1 MATPNVNEN
10 LISTPQHASDDI
22 LHWGVKG
29 MKWGR
34 RKNRASGTSTA
45 INPKTGS
52 IMRRFRKVENP
63 IVVKERERQQK
74 FVKEYYNRDKMSVK
88 AIKARTDRLNAEYAF
103 KKAIER
109 PIVDKQKA
117 AAEKRARRAK
127 LAIKIAGGAAVGA
140 LVYSGIRAKQ
150 LSGSEPSLASFNLKK
165 EGGVIRGKR
174 SNYNDYLKA
183 VKKHKQ
189 AKDTVKLINDA
200 ARVTVGMIQGKVLK
214 NSGLENEEILQ
225 HHGIKGM
232 KWGRR
237 KATNTGSPATIVD
250 PRTGGILRKFR
261 KKDTTLSSQKL
272 SKSDRRK
279 KIIKRVAIAAGTA
292 AVVAGVAY
300 AANKYA
306 KTKGTNSY
314 KLSQDKSK
322 YKLKQPLGH
331 KLIKNGLGYRAPNG
345 RVNNIGD
352 KVGIYYD
359 SNRKLKYDPHAF
371 TRETDHRGHP
381 TYIPKFYGDKPSSS
395 YVEGVVKNTFSGSQ
409 PKYRYKGKVKRK
421 TTIHSRTLNEIRYKK

>member
-10 LISTPQHASDDI
+10 LISTPKHSSNDI
-22 LHWGVKG
+22 QHWGVKG

-34 RKNRASGTSTA
+34 RKNRASGSSTA

-103 KKAIER
+103 KKAIEQ
-109 PIVDKQKA
+109 PNIDKQKA
-117 AAEKRARRAK
+117 AAEKRVRRAK

-150 LSGSEPSLASFNLKK
+150 LSGSEPSLEQFHLTKN
-165 EGGVIRGKR
+165 GNTIRGKG
-174 SNYNDYLKA
+174 SNYNEYLKA

-200 ARVTVGMIQGKVLK
+200 ARVTVGVLQGKIIK
-214 NSGLENEEILQ
+214 NSALEGEEVLQ

-237 KATNTGSPATIVD
+237 KATNTGSSATIVN
-250 PRTGGILRKFR
+250 PKTGGLLRKFR
-261 KKDTTLSSQKL
+261 KKDTTQSSQQL

-306 KTKGTNSY
+306 KSKGTNSY

-322 YKLKQPLGH
+322 YKLKQPLAH
-331 KLIKNGLGYRAPNG
+331 KLIKEGLGYRAPNG
-345 RVNNIGD
+345 RVNNVLD
-352 KVGIYYD
+352 KEGIYYNKD
-359 SNRKLKYDPHAF
+359 NKLRYDPHAS
-371 TRETDHRGHP
+371 TKIKLPNGRIKYER
-381 TYIPKFYGDKPSSS
+381 KFYGRDLPSST
-395 YVEGVVKNTFSGSQ
+395 YVENINKNTFAGPQ
-409 PKYRYKGKVKRK
+409 PSYKYKGKMLGKRK
-421 TTIHSRTLNEIRYKK
+421 KK

>member
-1 MATPNVNEN
+1 MATPNMNEN
-10 LISTPQHASDDI
+10 LISTPQHTSDDI

-34 RKNRASGTSTA
+34 RKNRASGSITT

-63 IVVKERERQQK
+63 IVVKERERKQK

-88 AIKARTDRLNAEYAF
+88 TIKKRTDRLNAEYAF
-103 KKAIER
+103 KKAIEQ
-109 PIVDKQKA
+109 PIIDKQKA

-150 LSGSEPSLASFNLKK
+150 LSDSEPSLASFNLKK
-165 EGGVIRGKR
+165 EGGTISGKR
-174 SNYNDYLKA
+174 TNYNEYLKA

-237 KATNTGSPATIVD
+237 KATNTGSPATIVN
-250 PRTGGILRKFR
+250 PKTGGILRKFR
-261 KKDTTLSSQKL
+261 KKDTTAPGAPLT
-272 SKSDRRK
+272 KSDKRK
-279 KIIKRVAIAAGTA
+279 QLAKRILTTA
-292 AVVAGVAY
+292 AIGAATVGAAYVV
-300 AANKYA
+300 NKYA
-306 KTKGTNSY
+306 RNRAIYHKIPKKN
-314 KLSQDKSK
+314 
-322 YKLKQPLGH
+322 YKLKQPLAH
-331 KLIKNGLGYRAPNG
+331 KLIKEGLGYRAPNG

-359 SNRKLKYDPHAF
+359 SNRKLKYDPHDF
-371 TRETDHRGHP
+371 IREIDHRGHP
-381 TYIPKFYGDKPSSS
+381 RYIPKFYGDKPSSS
-395 YVEGVVKNTFSGSQ
+395 YVEGVNKNTFSGSQ
-409 PKYRYKGKVKRK
+409 PKYRYKGKVKSK
-421 TTIHSRTLNEIRYKK
+421 TKIHSRYLNEIR

>member
-10 LISTPQHASDDI
+10 LISTPQHTSNDI
-22 LHWGVKG
+22 QHWGVKG

-34 RKNRASGTSTA
+34 RKNRASGSSTA

-63 IVVKERERQQK
+63 ILVKERERQQK

-109 PIVDKQKA
+109 PIVDKQKE

-127 LAIKIAGGAAVGA
+127 LAIKIAGGAAIGA

-150 LSGSEPSLASFNLKK
+150 LSGSEPNLGQFNLKRD
-165 EGGVIRGKR
+165 GGTITGKR
-174 SNYNDYLKA
+174 SNYNEYLKA

-200 ARVTVGMIQGKVLK
+200 ARVTVGVLQGKILK
-214 NSGLENEEILQ
+214 NSALEGEEVLQ

-237 KATNTGSPATIVD
+237 KATNTGSSAVITNPK
-250 PRTGGILRKFR
+250 TGGILRKFR
-261 KKDTTLSSQKL
+261 KKDTTLSAQQL
-272 SKSDRRK
+272 SKADRRK

-292 AVVAGVAY
+292 AVVAGAAY

-322 YKLKQPLGH
+322 YKLKQPLAH
-331 KLIKNGLGYRAPNG
+331 KLIKEGLGYRAPNG
-345 RVNNIGD
+345 RVNNVLD
-352 KVGIYYD
+352 KEGIYYNKD
-359 SNRKLKYDPHAF
+359 NKLRYDPHAS
-371 TRETDHRGHP
+371 TKIKLPNGGIKYER
-381 TYIPKFYGDKPSSS
+381 KFYGKDLPSST
-395 YVEGVVKNTFSGSQ
+395 YVENINKNAFTGPQ
-409 PKYRYKGKVKRK
+409 PSYKYKGKVLGKRK
-421 TTIHSRTLNEIRYKK
+421 KK

>member
-10 LISTPQHASDDI
+10 LISTPQHTSNDI
-22 LHWGVKG
+22 QHWGVKG
-29 MKWGR
+29 MKWGI
-34 RKNRASGTSTA
+34 RKNRASGSSTA

-63 IVVKERERQQK
+63 ILVKERERQQK

-103 KKAIER
+103 KKAIEQ

-127 LAIKIAGGAAVGA
+127 LAIKIAGGAAIGA

-150 LSGSEPSLASFNLKK
+150 LSGSEPNLEQFNLKRDS
-165 EGGVIRGKR
+165 GTITGKR
-174 SNYNDYLKA
+174 SNYNEYLKA

-200 ARVTVGMIQGKVLK
+200 ARVTVGVLQGKILK
-214 NSGLENEEILQ
+214 NSALEGEEVLQ

-237 KATNTGSPATIVD
+237 KATNIGSSATIVN
-250 PRTGGILRKFR
+250 PKTGGLLRKFR
-261 KKDTTLSSQKL
+261 KKDTTLSAQQL
-272 SKSDRRK
+272 SKADRRK

-292 AVVAGVAY
+292 AVVAGAAY

-322 YKLKQPLGH
+322 YKLKQPLAH
-331 KLIKNGLGYRAPNG
+331 KLIKEGLGYRAPNG
-345 RVNNIGD
+345 RVNNVLD
-352 KVGIYYD
+352 KEGIYYNKD
-359 SNRKLKYDPHAF
+359 NKLRYDPHAS
-371 TRETDHRGHP
+371 TKIKLPNGRIKYER
-381 TYIPKFYGDKPSSS
+381 KFYGKDLPSST
-395 YVEGVVKNTFSGSQ
+395 YVEKINKNAFTGPQ
-409 PKYRYKGKVKRK
+409 PSYKYKGKVLGKRK
-421 TTIHSRTLNEIRYKK
+421 KK

>member
-10 LISTPQHASDDI
+10 LISTPKHSSNDI
-22 LHWGVKG
+22 QHWGVKG

-34 RKNRASGTSTA
+34 RKSRNASSGTI

-52 IMRRFRKVENP
+52 LMRRFRKVENP

-74 FVKEYYNRDKMSVK
+74 FIKEYYNRDKMSVK

-103 KKAIER
+103 KKAIEQ

-117 AAEKRARRAK
+117 AAEKRVRRAK
-127 LAIKIAGGAAVGA
+127 LAVKIAGGAAIGA

-150 LSGSEPSLASFNLKK
+150 LSGSEPSLEQFHLTKN
-165 EGGVIRGKR
+165 GNTIRGKG
-174 SNYNDYLKA
+174 SNYNEYLKA

-200 ARVTVGMIQGKVLK
+200 ARVTVGVLQGKILK
-214 NSGLENEEILQ
+214 NSALEGEEVLQ
-225 HHGIKGM
+225 HHGVKGM

-237 KATNTGSPATIVD
+237 KATNTGSSATIVN
-250 PRTGGILRKFR
+250 PKTGGLLRKFR
-261 KKDTTLSSQKL
+261 KKDATPSSQQL

-292 AVVAGVAY
+292 AVVAGAAY

-306 KTKGTNSY
+306 KSKGTNSY

-322 YKLKQPLGH
+322 YKLKQPLAH
-331 KLIKNGLGYRAPNG
+331 KLIKEGLGYRAPNG

-352 KVGIYYD
+352 KEGIYY
-359 SNRKLKYDPHAF
+359 NKENKLRYDPHASTKVNLPNGRF
-371 TRETDHRGHP
+371 KYE
-381 TYIPKFYGDKPSSS
+381 PKFYGRDKPSST
-395 YVEGVVKNTFSGSQ
+395 YVENINKNSFAGPQSS
-409 PKYRYKGKVKRK
+409 YRYKGKVANKRSFKKRK
-421 TTIHSRTLNEIRYKK
+421 K

>member
-1 MATPNVNEN
+1 MAIPNVNEN
-10 LISTPQHASDDI
+10 LISTPQHTSDDI

-34 RKNRASGTSTA
+34 RKNRASGSSTT

-88 AIKARTDRLNAEYAF
+88 TIKARTDRLNAEYAF
-103 KKAIER
+103 KKAIEQ
-109 PIVDKQKA
+109 PIVDKQKV

-150 LSGSEPSLASFNLKK
+150 LSGSEPSLGSFNLKK
-165 EGGVIRGKR
+165 EGSVISGKR
-174 SNYNDYLKA
+174 SDYNDYLKA

-189 AKDTVKLINDA
+189 AKANVKIANDA
-200 ARVTVGMIQGKVLK
+200 ARIVVGMIQGKVLK
-214 NSGLENEEILQ
+214 NSGLENEEVLQ

-237 KATNTGSPATIVD
+237 KATNTGLSAVITNPK
-250 PRTGGILRKFR
+250 TGGILRKFR
-261 KKDTTLSSQKL
+261 KKDTTVSGIQP
-272 SKSDRRK
+272 SKSDKRK
-279 KIIKRVAIAAGTA
+279 QLAKRIISTA
-292 AVVAGVAY
+292 ALAAATAGAAY
-300 AANKYA
+300 AVNKYA
-306 KTKGTNSY
+306 RNRAIYHKIPKKN
-314 KLSQDKSK
+314 

-331 KLIKNGLGYRAPNG
+331 KLIKEGLGYRAPNG

-359 SNRKLKYDPHAF
+359 SNRKLKYDPHDF
-371 TRETDHRGHP
+371 IREIDHRGHP

>member
-1 MATPNVNEN
+1 
-10 LISTPQHASDDI
+10 
-22 LHWGVKG
+22 
-29 MKWGR
+29 
-34 RKNRASGTSTA
+34 
-45 INPKTGS
+45 
-52 IMRRFRKVENP
+52 MRRFRKVENP

-74 FVKEYYNRDKMSVK
+74 FIKEYYNRDKMSVK

-103 KKAIER
+103 KKAIEQ

-127 LAIKIAGGAAVGA
+127 LAIKIAGGAAIGA

-150 LSGSEPSLASFNLKK
+150 LSGSEPSLEQFHLTKN
-165 EGGVIRGKR
+165 GNTIRGKG
-174 SNYNDYLKA
+174 SNYNEYLKA

-200 ARVTVGMIQGKVLK
+200 ARVTVGVLQGKILK
-214 NSGLENEEILQ
+214 NSGLEGEEVLQ

-237 KATNTGSPATIVD
+237 KATNTGSSATIVN
-250 PRTGGILRKFR
+250 PKTGGLLRKFR
-261 KKDTTLSSQKL
+261 KKDTTPSSQQL

-292 AVVAGVAY
+292 AVVAGAAY

-306 KTKGTNSY
+306 KSKGTNSY

-322 YKLKQPLGH
+322 YKLKQPLAH
-331 KLIKNGLGYRAPNG
+331 KLIKEGLGYRAPNG

-352 KVGIYYD
+352 KEGIYYNKD
-359 SNRKLKYDPHAF
+359 NKLRYDPHASTKVNLPNGRF
-371 TRETDHRGHP
+371 KYE
-381 TYIPKFYGDKPSSS
+381 PKFYGRDKPSST
-395 YVEGVVKNTFSGSQ
+395 YVENINKNSFAGPQSS
-409 PKYRYKGKVKRK
+409 YRYKGKVANKRSFKKRK
-421 TTIHSRTLNEIRYKK
+421 K

>member
-10 LISTPQHASDDI
+10 LISTPQHTSDNI

-34 RKNRASGTSTA
+34 RKNRASGSSTT

-88 AIKARTDRLNAEYAF
+88 TIKKRTDRLNAEYAF
-103 KKAIER
+103 KKAIEQ

-150 LSGSEPSLASFNLKK
+150 LSGSEPSLEQFHLTKN
-165 EGGVIRGKR
+165 GNTIRGKG

-200 ARVTVGMIQGKVLK
+200 ARVTVGVLQGKILK

-237 KATNTGSPATIVD
+237 KATNTGSPTTIVD

-261 KKDTTLSSQKL
+261 KKDTTQYSQQL

-292 AVVAGVAY
+292 AVVAGAAY
-300 AANKYA
+300 AVNKYT
-306 KTKGTNSY
+306 KIKGTNSY

-322 YKLKQPLGH
+322 YKLKQPLAH
-331 KLIKNGLGYRAPNG
+331 KLIKEGLGYRAPNG
-345 RVNNIGD
+345 RVNNVLD
-352 KVGIYYD
+352 KEGIYYNKD
-359 SNRKLKYDPHAF
+359 NKLRYDPHAS
-371 TRETDHRGHP
+371 TKINLPNGRIKYER
-381 TYIPKFYGDKPSSS
+381 KFYGRDLPSST
-395 YVEGVVKNTFSGSQ
+395 YVENINKNTFAGPQ
-409 PKYRYKGKVKRK
+409 PSYKYKGKVLGIRK
-421 TTIHSRTLNEIRYKK
+421 KK

>member
-10 LISTPQHASDDI
+10 LISTPKHSSNDI
-22 LHWGVKG
+22 QHWGVKG

-34 RKNRASGTSTA
+34 RKNRASGSSTA

-74 FVKEYYNRDKMSVK
+74 FIKEYHNRDKMSVK
-88 AIKARTDRLNAEYAF
+88 TIKARTDRLNAEYAF
-103 KKAIER
+103 KKAIEQ

-117 AAEKRARRAK
+117 AAEKRARRVK
-127 LAIKIAGGAAVGA
+127 LAIKVAGGAAVGA
-140 LVYSGIRAKQ
+140 LAYSGIRAKQ
-150 LSGSEPSLASFNLKK
+150 LSGSEPSLEQFHLTKN
-165 EGGVIRGKR
+165 GNTIRGKG
-174 SNYNDYLKA
+174 SNYNEYLKA

-189 AKDTVKLINDA
+189 AKDTVKLMNDA
-200 ARVTVGMIQGKVLK
+200 ARVTVGILQGKILK
-214 NSGLENEEILQ
+214 NSALEGEEVLQ

-237 KATNTGSPATIVD
+237 KATNTGSSATIVN
-250 PRTGGILRKFR
+250 PKTGGLLRKFR
-261 KKDTTLSSQKL
+261 KKDTTPPAQQL

-292 AVVAGVAY
+292 AVVAGAAY

-322 YKLKQPLGH
+322 YKLKQPLAH
-331 KLIKNGLGYRAPNG
+331 KLIKEGLGYRAPNG
-345 RVNNIGD
+345 RVNNVLD
-352 KVGIYYD
+352 KEGIYY
-359 SNRKLKYDPHAF
+359 NKENKLRYNPHASVK
-371 TRETDHRGHP
+371 TKLANGRIKYE
-381 TYIPKFYGDKPSSS
+381 PKFYGRDKPSSS
-395 YVEGVVKNTFSGSQ
+395 YVEDINKNTFAGPQSS
-409 PKYRYKGKVKRK
+409 YRYKGKVANKR
-421 TTIHSRTLNEIRYKK
+421 SFKKA

>member
-10 LISTPQHASDDI
+10 LISTPKHSSDDI

-34 RKNRASGTSTA
+34 RKSRNTSSGTI

-52 IMRRFRKVENP
+52 LMRRFRKVENP

-88 AIKARTDRLNAEYAF
+88 AIKARTDRLNAEYAL
-103 KKAIER
+103 KKAIEQPNR
-109 PIVDKQKA
+109 DREQA
-117 AAEKRARRAK
+117 LREKRARRAK
-127 LAIKIAGGAAVGA
+127 TVLKVAGGVAIGA

-150 LSGSEPSLASFNLKK
+150 LSGSEPSLGSFNLKK
-165 EGGVIRGKR
+165 EGNIISGKR
-174 SNYNDYLKA
+174 SDYIKYLDA
-183 VKKHKQ
+183 VKKHNN
-189 AKDTVKLINDA
+189 AKANVKMINNT
-200 ARVTVGMIQGKVLK
+200 ARVVGSIIGNKVLK
-214 NSGLENEEILQ
+214 NSGLEGEEVLQ

-237 KATNTGSPATIVD
+237 KATNTGSSATIVN
-250 PRTGGILRKFR
+250 PKTGGLLRKFR
-261 KKDTTLSSQKL
+261 KKDTSTSSQQL

-292 AVVAGVAY
+292 AVVAGAAY

-306 KTKGTNSY
+306 KSKGTNSY

-322 YKLKQPLGH
+322 YKLKQPLAH
-331 KLIKNGLGYRAPNG
+331 KLIKEGLGYRAPNG

-352 KVGIYYD
+352 KEGIYY
-359 SNRKLKYDPHAF
+359 NKENKLRYDPHASVKVELPNGRF
-371 TRETDHRGHP
+371 KYE
-381 TYIPKFYGDKPSSS
+381 PKFYGRDKPSST
-395 YVEGVVKNTFSGSQ
+395 YVENINKNSFAGPQSG
-409 PKYRYKGKVKRK
+409 YRYKGKVANKRSFKKRK
-421 TTIHSRTLNEIRYKK
+421 K

>member
-10 LISTPQHASDDI
+10 LISTPKHSSNDI
-22 LHWGVKG
+22 QHWGVKG

-34 RKNRASGTSTA
+34 RKNRASSSGTI

-103 KKAIER
+103 KKAIEQ

-165 EGGVIRGKR
+165 EGSVISGKR

-200 ARVTVGMIQGKVLK
+200 ARVTVGVLQGKILK
-214 NSGLENEEILQ
+214 NSALEGEDILQ

-237 KATNTGSPATIVD
+237 KATNTGSSATIVN
-250 PRTGGILRKFR
+250 PKTGGLLRKFR
-261 KKDTTLSSQKL
+261 KKDTTTPDVQL
-272 SKSDRRK
+272 SKSDKRK
-279 KIIKRVAIAAGTA
+279 ELAKRILLTA
-292 AVVAGVAY
+292 AIGGATVAGAY
-300 AANKYA
+300 AVNKYA
-306 KTKGTNSY
+306 RHRAIYHKIPKKN
-314 KLSQDKSK
+314 

-331 KLIKNGLGYRAPNG
+331 KLIKEGLGYRAPNG

-359 SNRKLKYDPHAF
+359 SNRKLKYDPHEF
-371 TRETDHRGHP
+371 IRETDHRGRP

-421 TTIHSRTLNEIRYKK
+421 TTIHSRTLNEIRYK

>member
-10 LISTPQHASDDI
+10 LISTPQHTSDDI

-34 RKNRASGTSTA
+34 RKNRASGSSTT

-103 KKAIER
+103 KKAIEQ

-165 EGGVIRGKR
+165 EGSVISGKR

-214 NSGLENEEILQ
+214 NSGLENEEVLQ

-237 KATNTGSPATIVD
+237 KAINTGSPATIVN

-261 KKDTTLSSQKL
+261 KKDTTTPDVQL
-272 SKSDRRK
+272 SKSDKRK
-279 KIIKRVAIAAGTA
+279 QLAKRILTTA
-292 AVVAGVAY
+292 AVGAATVGASY
-300 AANKYA
+300 AVNKYA
-306 KTKGTNSY
+306 RNRAIYHKIPKKN
-314 KLSQDKSK
+314 

-331 KLIKNGLGYRAPNG
+331 KLIKEGLGYRAPNG
-345 RVNNIGD
+345 RVNNIGN

-359 SNRKLKYDPHAF
+359 SNRKLKYGPHDF
-371 TRETDHRGHP
+371 IREIDHRGRP

>member
-1 MATPNVNEN
+1 MAIPNVNEN
-10 LISTPQHASDDI
+10 LISTPQHTSDDI

-34 RKNRASGTSTA
+34 RKNRASGSITT

-74 FVKEYYNRDKMSVK
+74 IVKEYYNRDKMSVK
-88 AIKARTDRLNAEYAF
+88 TIKARTDRLNAEYAF
-103 KKAIER
+103 KKAIEQ

-165 EGGVIRGKR
+165 EGGVISGKR
-174 SNYNDYLKA
+174 TNYNDYLKA

-214 NSGLENEEILQ
+214 NSALEGEDVLQ

-237 KATNTGSPATIVD
+237 KATNTGSPATIVN
-250 PRTGGILRKFR
+250 PRTGGLLRKFQ
-261 KKDTTLSSQKL
+261 KKDTTTPDVQL
-272 SKSDRRK
+272 SKSDKRK
-279 KIIKRVAIAAGTA
+279 QLAKRILLTA
-292 AVVAGVAY
+292 AIGAATVGGTY
-300 AANKYA
+300 AVNKYA
-306 KTKGTNSY
+306 RHRAIYHKVAKKN
-314 KLSQDKSK
+314 

-331 KLIKNGLGYRAPNG
+331 KLIKEGLGYRAPNG

-359 SNRKLKYDPHAF
+359 SNRKLKYDPHDF
-371 TRETDHRGHP
+371 IREIDHRGRP
-381 TYIPKFYGDKPSSS
+381 RYIPKFYGDKPSSS

-421 TTIHSRTLNEIRYKK
+421 TTIHSRTLNEIRYK

>member
-10 LISTPQHASDDI
+10 LISTPQHTSNDI
-22 LHWGVKG
+22 QHWGVKG
-29 MKWGR
+29 MKWGI
-34 RKNRASGTSTA
+34 RKNRASGSSTA

-63 IVVKERERQQK
+63 ILVKERERQQK
-74 FVKEYYNRDKMSVK
+74 FIKEYHNRDKMSVK

-103 KKAIER
+103 KKAIEQ

-127 LAIKIAGGAAVGA
+127 LAIKVAGGAAIGA

-150 LSGSEPSLASFNLKK
+150 LSGSEPSLEQFHLTKN
-165 EGGVIRGKR
+165 GNTIRGKG
-174 SNYNDYLKA
+174 SNYNEYLKA

-200 ARVTVGMIQGKVLK
+200 ARVTVGVLQGKILK
-214 NSGLENEEILQ
+214 NSALEGEEVLQ

-237 KATNTGSPATIVD
+237 KATNIGSSAVITNPK
-250 PRTGGILRKFR
+250 TGGILRKFR
-261 KKDTTLSSQKL
+261 KKDTTVSGIQP
-272 SKSDRRK
+272 SKSDKRK
-279 KIIKRVAIAAGTA
+279 QLAKRILLTAAAGA
-292 AVVAGVAY
+292 ATVGAAY
-300 AANKYA
+300 AVNKYA
-306 KTKGTNSY
+306 RHRAIYHKVAKKN
-314 KLSQDKSK
+314 

-331 KLIKNGLGYRAPNG
+331 KVIKAGFGYRAPNG
-345 RVNNIGD
+345 TVRDKGNNVGLFYD
-352 KVGIYYD
+352 K
-359 SNRKLKYDPHAF
+359 SRKLHYDPHATETLI
-371 TRETDHRGHP
+371 TRTNAKK
-381 TYIPKFYGDKPSSS
+381 IVPKFYGDKPS
-395 YVEGVVKNTFSGSQ
+395 YDVVGELHKHTFSGPQ

-421 TTIHSRTLNEIRYKK
+421 TTIHSRTLNEIRYKN

>member
-1 MATPNVNEN
+1 MAIPNVNEN
-10 LISTPQHASDDI
+10 LISTPQHTSDDI

-34 RKNRASGTSTA
+34 RKNRASGSSTT

-74 FVKEYYNRDKMSVK
+74 FVKEYHNRDKMSVK

-103 KKAIER
+103 KKAIEQ

-127 LAIKIAGGAAVGA
+127 LAIKIAGGVAVGA

-150 LSGSEPSLASFNLKK
+150 LSGSEPSLGSFNLKK
-165 EGGVIRGKR
+165 EGGVISGKR
-174 SNYNDYLKA
+174 SNYNEYLKA

-237 KATNTGSPATIVD
+237 KATNTGSPATIVN
-250 PRTGGILRKFR
+250 PRTGGLLRKFR
-261 KKDTTLSSQKL
+261 KKDTTTPDVQL
-272 SKSDRRK
+272 SKSDKRK
-279 KIIKRVAIAAGTA
+279 QLAKRILLTA
-292 AVVAGVAY
+292 AVGAATVGPAY
-300 AANKYA
+300 AVNKYA
-306 KTKGTNSY
+306 RNRAIYHKIPKKN
-314 KLSQDKSK
+314 

-331 KLIKNGLGYRAPNG
+331 KLIKEGLGYRAPNG

-359 SNRKLKYDPHAF
+359 SNRKLKYDPHGF
-371 TRETDHRGHP
+371 IRETDHRGRP
-381 TYIPKFYGDKPSSS
+381 KYIPKFYGDKPSSS

-421 TTIHSRTLNEIRYKK
+421 TTIRSRTLNEIRYK

>member
-10 LISTPQHASDDI
+10 LISTPQHTSNDI
-22 LHWGVKG
+22 QHWGVKG
-29 MKWGR
+29 MKWGI
-34 RKNRASGTSTA
+34 RKNRASGSSTA

-63 IVVKERERQQK
+63 ILVKERERQQK

-88 AIKARTDRLNAEYAF
+88 AIKARTDRLNVEYAF
-103 KKAIER
+103 KKAIEQ

-127 LAIKIAGGAAVGA
+127 LAIKIAGGAAIGA

-150 LSGSEPSLASFNLKK
+150 LSGSEPNLGQFNLKRD
-165 EGGVIRGKR
+165 GGTITGKR
-174 SNYNDYLKA
+174 SNYNEYLKA

-200 ARVTVGMIQGKVLK
+200 ARVTVGVLQGKILK
-214 NSGLENEEILQ
+214 NSALEGEEVLQ

-237 KATNTGSPATIVD
+237 KATNTGSSAVITNPK
-250 PRTGGILRKFR
+250 TGGILRKFR
-261 KKDTTLSSQKL
+261 KKDTTVSGIQP
-272 SKSDRRK
+272 SKSDKRK
-279 KIIKRVAIAAGTA
+279 QLAKRIITTAALAAATAGTA
-292 AVVAGVAY
+292 YAV
-300 AANKYA
+300 NKYA
-306 KTKGTNSY
+306 RHRAIYHKIPKKN
-314 KLSQDKSK
+314 

-359 SNRKLKYDPHAF
+359 GNRKLKYDPFASI
-371 TRETDHRGHP
+371 RETDHMGHP
-381 TYIPKFYGDKPSSS
+381 KYTPKFYGDKPSSS
-395 YVEGVVKNTFSGSQ
+395 SYVEGIIKNTFSGDQ

>member
-1 MATPNVNEN
+1 MVTPNVNEN
-10 LISTPQHASDDI
+10 LISTPQHTSDDI

-34 RKNRASGTSTA
+34 RKNRASGSSTT

-63 IVVKERERQQK
+63 IVVKERERQRK

-88 AIKARTDRLNAEYAF
+88 TIKARTDRLNAEYAF
-103 KKAIER
+103 KKAIEQ

-150 LSGSEPSLASFNLKK
+150 LSGSEPSLGSFNLKK
-165 EGGVIRGKR
+165 EGNVISGKR
-174 SNYNDYLKA
+174 SNYNEYLKA

-189 AKDTVKLINDA
+189 AKATVKLINDA

-237 KATNTGSPATIVD
+237 KATNTGSPATIVN
-250 PRTGGILRKFR
+250 PKTGGILRKFR
-261 KKDTTLSSQKL
+261 KKDTTTPDVQL
-272 SKSDRRK
+272 SKSDKRK
-279 KIIKRVAIAAGTA
+279 QLAKRILTTA
-292 AVVAGVAY
+292 AVGAATVGAAY
-300 AANKYA
+300 AVNKYA
-306 KTKGTNSY
+306 RHRAIYNKIPKKN
-314 KLSQDKSK
+314 

-331 KLIKNGLGYRAPNG
+331 KLIKEGLGYRAPNG

-359 SNRKLKYDPHAF
+359 TNRKLKYDPHAF

>member
-10 LISTPQHASDDI
+10 LISTPKHSSNDI
-22 LHWGVKG
+22 QHWGVKG

-34 RKNRASGTSTA
+34 RKNRASGSSTA

-63 IVVKERERQQK
+63 ILVKERERQQK

-103 KKAIER
+103 KKAIEQ

-117 AAEKRARRAK
+117 AAEKRVRRAK

-150 LSGSEPSLASFNLKK
+150 LSGSEPSLEQFHLTKN
-165 EGGVIRGKR
+165 GNTIRGKG
-174 SNYNDYLKA
+174 SNYNEYLKA

-200 ARVTVGMIQGKVLK
+200 ARVTVGVLQGKILK
-214 NSGLENEEILQ
+214 NSALEGEEVLQ

-237 KATNTGSPATIVD
+237 KATNTGSSATIVN
-250 PRTGGILRKFR
+250 PKTGGLLRKFR
-261 KKDTTLSSQKL
+261 KKDTTLSAQQL
-272 SKSDRRK
+272 SKADRRK

-292 AVVAGVAY
+292 AVVAGAAY

-322 YKLKQPLGH
+322 YKLKQPLAH
-331 KLIKNGLGYRAPNG
+331 KLIKEGLGYRAPNG
-345 RVNNIGD
+345 RVNNVLD
-352 KVGIYYD
+352 KEGIYYNKD
-359 SNRKLKYDPHAF
+359 NKLRYNPHAS
-371 TRETDHRGHP
+371 TKIKLPNGRIKYER
-381 TYIPKFYGDKPSSS
+381 KFYGRDLPSST
-395 YVEGVVKNTFSGSQ
+395 YVENINKNTFAGPQ
-409 PKYRYKGKVKRK
+409 PSYKYKGKVLGKRK
-421 TTIHSRTLNEIRYKK
+421 KK

>member
-10 LISTPQHASDDI
+10 LISTPQHTSNDI
-22 LHWGVKG
+22 QHWGVKG

-34 RKNRASGTSTA
+34 RKNRASGSSTA

-103 KKAIER
+103 KKAIEQPNR
-109 PIVDKQKA
+109 DREQA
-117 AAEKRARRAK
+117 LREKRARRAK
-127 LAIKIAGGAAVGA
+127 TVLKIAGGVAIGA

-150 LSGSEPSLASFNLKK
+150 LSNSEPSLGSFNLKK
-165 EGGVIRGKR
+165 EGNIISGKR
-174 SNYNDYLKA
+174 SDYIKYLDA
-183 VKKHKQ
+183 VKKHNN
-189 AKDTVKLINDA
+189 AKANVKMINNT
-200 ARVTVGMIQGKVLK
+200 ARVVGSIIGNKVLK
-214 NSGLENEEILQ
+214 NSALEGEEVLQ

-237 KATNTGSPATIVD
+237 KATNTGSSATIVN
-250 PRTGGILRKFR
+250 PKTGGLLRKFR
-261 KKDTTLSSQKL
+261 KKDTTLSAQQL
-272 SKSDRRK
+272 SKADRRK

-292 AVVAGVAY
+292 AVVAGAAY

-322 YKLKQPLGH
+322 YKLKQPLAH
-331 KLIKNGLGYRAPNG
+331 KLIKEGLGYRAPNG
-345 RVNNIGD
+345 RVNNVLD
-352 KVGIYYD
+352 KEGIYYNKD
-359 SNRKLKYDPHAF
+359 NKLRYDPHAS
-371 TRETDHRGHP
+371 TKVKLPNGRIKYER
-381 TYIPKFYGDKPSSS
+381 KFYGKDLPSST
-395 YVEGVVKNTFSGSQ
+395 YVENINKNAFTGPQ
-409 PKYRYKGKVKRK
+409 PSYKYKGKVLGKRK
-421 TTIHSRTLNEIRYKK
+421 KK

>member
-10 LISTPQHASDDI
+10 LISTPQHTSDDI

-34 RKNRASGTSTA
+34 RKNRASGSSTT

-63 IVVKERERQQK
+63 IVVKERERQRK

-88 AIKARTDRLNAEYAF
+88 TIKARTDRLNAEYAF
-103 KKAIER
+103 KKAIEQ

-165 EGGVIRGKR
+165 EGGVISGKR
-174 SNYNDYLKA
+174 SNYNEYLKA

-237 KATNTGSPATIVD
+237 KATNTGSPATIVN
-250 PRTGGILRKFR
+250 PKTGGILRKFR
-261 KKDTTLSSQKL
+261 KKDTTTPDVQL
-272 SKSDRRK
+272 SKSDKRK
-279 KIIKRVAIAAGTA
+279 QLAKRILTTA
-292 AVVAGVAY
+292 AVGAATVGAAY
-300 AANKYA
+300 AVNKYA
-306 KTKGTNSY
+306 RNRAIYHKIPKKN
-314 KLSQDKSK
+314 

-331 KLIKNGLGYRAPNG
+331 KLIKEGLGYRAPNG

-352 KVGIYYD
+352 KVGVYYD
-359 SNRKLKYDPHAF
+359 SNRKLKYDPHGF
-371 TRETDHRGHP
+371 IRETDHRGRP

>member
-10 LISTPQHASDDI
+10 LISTPKHSSNDI
-22 LHWGVKG
+22 QHWGVKG

-34 RKNRASGTSTA
+34 RKNRASGSSTT

-103 KKAIER
+103 KKAIEQ

-150 LSGSEPSLASFNLKK
+150 LSGSEPSLGSFNLKK
-165 EGGVIRGKR
+165 EGNVISGKR
-174 SNYNDYLKA
+174 SNYNEYLKA

-189 AKDTVKLINDA
+189 AKATVKLINDA

-214 NSGLENEEILQ
+214 NSGLENEEVLQ

-237 KATNTGSPATIVD
+237 KHTDTGSSATIVN
-250 PRTGGILRKFR
+250 PKTGGLLRKFR
-261 KKDTTLSSQKL
+261 KKDTTTSDVQLT
-272 SKSDRRK
+272 KSDKRK
-279 KIIKRVAIAAGTA
+279 QLAKRILVTA
-292 AVVAGVAY
+292 ALGAATVGAAY
-300 AANKYA
+300 AVNKYA
-306 KTKGTNSY
+306 RHRAIYHKIPKKN
-314 KLSQDKSK
+314 

-359 SNRKLKYDPHAF
+359 ANRKLKYDPHASI
-371 TRETDHRGHP
+371 RETDHRGHP
-381 TYIPKFYGDKPSSS
+381 RYIPKFYGDKPSSS
-395 YVEGVVKNTFSGSQ
+395 YVEGVNKNTFSGSQ

>member
-10 LISTPQHASDDI
+10 LISTPQHASDNI

-34 RKNRASGTSTA
+34 RKNRASGSSTT

-63 IVVKERERQQK
+63 IVVKERARQQK

-88 AIKARTDRLNAEYAF
+88 TIKARTDRLNAEYAF
-103 KKAIER
+103 KKAIEQ

-127 LAIKIAGGAAVGA
+127 LAIKIAGGVAVGA

-150 LSGSEPSLASFNLKK
+150 LSGSEPSLGSFNLKK
-165 EGGVIRGKR
+165 EGGVISGKR
-174 SNYNDYLKA
+174 SNYNEYLKA

-200 ARVTVGMIQGKVLK
+200 ARVTVGIIQGKVLK

-225 HHGIKGM
+225 HHGTKGM

-261 KKDTTLSSQKL
+261 KKDTTAPGAPLT
-272 SKSDRRK
+272 KSDKRK
-279 KIIKRVAIAAGTA
+279 QLAKRILTTA
-292 AVVAGVAY
+292 AVGAATIGAAY
-300 AANKYA
+300 AVNKYA
-306 KTKGTNSY
+306 RHRAIYHKIPKKN
-314 KLSQDKSK
+314 

-345 RVNNIGD
+345 TVRDKGNN
-352 KVGIYYD
+352 VGIYYD
-359 SNRKLKYDPHAF
+359 KSRKLHYDPHA
-371 TRETDHRGHP
+371 TESVLTTTNVKRS
-381 TYIPKFYGDKPSSS
+381 IPKFYGDKPSYDMVDSLH
-395 YVEGVVKNTFSGSQ
+395 KNAFSGPQ
-409 PKYRYKGKVKRK
+409 PKYRYKGKVKSK
-421 TTIHSRTLNEIRYKK
+421 TKIHSRYLNEIR

>member
-10 LISTPQHASDDI
+10 LISTPKHSSNDI
-22 LHWGVKG
+22 QHWGVKG

-34 RKNRASGTSTA
+34 RKNRASGSSTA

-103 KKAIER
+103 KKAIEQ
-109 PIVDKQKA
+109 PIIDKQKA
-117 AAEKRARRAK
+117 AAEKRVRRAK

-150 LSGSEPSLASFNLKK
+150 LSGSEPSLEQFHLTKN
-165 EGGVIRGKR
+165 GNTIRGKG
-174 SNYNDYLKA
+174 SNYNEYLKA

-200 ARVTVGMIQGKVLK
+200 ARVTVGVLQGKILK
-214 NSGLENEEILQ
+214 NSALENEEVLQ
-225 HHGIKGM
+225 HHGVKGM

-237 KATNTGSPATIVD
+237 KATNTGSSATIVN
-250 PRTGGILRKFR
+250 PKTGGLLRKFR
-261 KKDTTLSSQKL
+261 KKDTTTPDVQL
-272 SKSDRRK
+272 SKSDKRK
-279 KIIKRVAIAAGTA
+279 QLAKRILLTA
-292 AVVAGVAY
+292 AVGAATVGGAY
-300 AANKYA
+300 AVNKYMRNRA
-306 KTKGTNSY
+306 IYHKIPKKN
-314 KLSQDKSK
+314 
-322 YKLKQPLGH
+322 YKLKQPLSH

-359 SNRKLKYDPHAF
+359 ANRKLKYDPHASI
-371 TRETDHRGHP
+371 RETDHRGYP
-381 TYIPKFYGDKPSSS
+381 RYIPKFYGDKPSSS
-395 YVEGVVKNTFSGSQ
+395 YVEGVNKNTFSGNQ

>member
-10 LISTPQHASDDI
+10 LISTPQHTSNDI
-22 LHWGVKG
+22 QHWGVKG
-29 MKWGR
+29 MKWGI
-34 RKNRASGTSTA
+34 RKNRASGSSTA

-63 IVVKERERQQK
+63 ILVKERERQQK

-103 KKAIER
+103 KKAIEQ

-127 LAIKIAGGAAVGA
+127 LAIKIAGGAAIGA

-150 LSGSEPSLASFNLKK
+150 LSGSEPNLGQFNLKRD
-165 EGGVIRGKR
+165 GGTITGKR
-174 SNYNDYLKA
+174 SNYNEYLKA

-200 ARVTVGMIQGKVLK
+200 ARVTVGVLQGKILK
-214 NSGLENEEILQ
+214 NSALEGEEVLQ

-237 KATNTGSPATIVD
+237 KATNTGSSAVITNPK
-250 PRTGGILRKFR
+250 TGGILRKFR
-261 KKDTTLSSQKL
+261 KKDTTLSAQQL
-272 SKSDRRK
+272 SKADRRK

-292 AVVAGVAY
+292 AVVAGAAY

-306 KTKGTNSY
+306 KSKGTNSY

-322 YKLKQPLGH
+322 YKLKQPLAH
-331 KLIKNGLGYRAPNG
+331 KLIKEGLGYRAPNG
-345 RVNNIGD
+345 RVNNVLD
-352 KVGIYYD
+352 KEGIYYNKD
-359 SNRKLKYDPHAF
+359 NKLRYDPHAS
-371 TRETDHRGHP
+371 TKIKLPNGRIKYER
-381 TYIPKFYGDKPSSS
+381 KFYGKDLPSST
-395 YVEGVVKNTFSGSQ
+395 YVENINKNAFTGPQ
-409 PKYRYKGKVKRK
+409 PSYKYKGKVFGKRK
-421 TTIHSRTLNEIRYKK
+421 KK

>member
-1 MATPNVNEN
+1 MVTPNVNEN
-10 LISTPQHASDDI
+10 LISTPQHTSDDI
-22 LHWGVKG
+22 QHWGVKG

-34 RKNRASGTSTA
+34 RKNRASGSSTT

-88 AIKARTDRLNAEYAF
+88 TIKARTDRLNAEYAF
-103 KKAIER
+103 KKAIEQ

-117 AAEKRARRAK
+117 AAEKRARRVK
-127 LAIKIAGGAAVGA
+127 LAIKVAGGAAVGA

-150 LSGSEPSLASFNLKK
+150 LSGSEPSLEQFHLTKN
-165 EGGVIRGKR
+165 GNTIRGKG
-174 SNYNDYLKA
+174 SNYNEYLKA

-189 AKDTVKLINDA
+189 AKDTVKLMNDA
-200 ARVTVGMIQGKVLK
+200 ARVTVGILQGKILK

-237 KATNTGSPATIVD
+237 KATNTGSPATIVN
-250 PRTGGILRKFR
+250 PKTGGILRKFR
-261 KKDTTLSSQKL
+261 KKDTIPSAQQL

-292 AVVAGVAY
+292 AVVAGAAY

-306 KTKGTNSY
+306 KSKGTNSY

-322 YKLKQPLGH
+322 YKLKQPLAH
-331 KLIKNGLGYRAPNG
+331 KLIKEGLGYRAPNG
-345 RVNNIGD
+345 RVNDVIN
-352 KVGIYYD
+352 KEGIYY
-359 SNRKLKYDPHAF
+359 NKENKLRYNPHASVK
-371 TRETDHRGHP
+371 TKLANGRIKYE
-381 TYIPKFYGDKPSSS
+381 PKFYGKDKPSST
-395 YVEGVVKNTFSGSQ
+395 YVENINKNVFTGPQ
-409 PKYRYKGKVKRK
+409 PSYKYKGKVANKRSFNKRK
-421 TTIHSRTLNEIRYKK
+421 K

>member
-10 LISTPQHASDDI
+10 LISTPQHTSNDI
-22 LHWGVKG
+22 QHWGVKG
-29 MKWGR
+29 MKWGI
-34 RKNRASGTSTA
+34 RKNRASGSSTA

-63 IVVKERERQQK
+63 ILVKERERQQK

-103 KKAIER
+103 KKAIEQPNR
-109 PIVDKQKA
+109 DREQA
-117 AAEKRARRAK
+117 LREKRARRVK
-127 LAIKIAGGAAVGA
+127 TVLKIAGGATIGA

-150 LSGSEPSLASFNLKK
+150 LSGSEPSLGSFNLKK
-165 EGGVIRGKR
+165 EGNIISGKR
-174 SNYNDYLKA
+174 SDYIKYLDA
-183 VKKHKQ
+183 VKKHNN
-189 AKDTVKLINDA
+189 AKSNVKMINNT
-200 ARVTVGMIQGKVLK
+200 ARIVGSIIGNKVLK
-214 NSGLENEEILQ
+214 NSALEGEEVLQ

-237 KATNTGSPATIVD
+237 KHTETGSSATIVN
-250 PRTGGILRKFR
+250 PKTGGMLRKFR
-261 KKDTTLSSQKL
+261 KKDTTTSSEQVN
-272 SKSDRRK
+272 KSDKRK
-279 KIIKRVAIAAGTA
+279 QLAKRIITTA
-292 AVVAGVAY
+292 ALAAATAGAAY
-300 AANKYA
+300 AVNKYA
-306 KTKGTNSY
+306 RHRAIYHKIPKKN
-314 KLSQDKSK
+314 
-322 YKLKQPLGH
+322 YKLKQPLSH

-359 SNRKLKYDPHAF
+359 GNRKLKYDPHASI
-371 TRETDHRGHP
+371 RELDHRGRP
-381 TYIPKFYGDKPSSS
+381 KYVPKFYGDKPSSS
-395 YVEGVVKNTFSGSQ
+395 YVEGVIKNTFSDNQ

>member
-1 MATPNVNEN
+1 MAIPNVNEN
-10 LISTPQHASDDI
+10 LISTPQHTSDDI

-34 RKNRASGTSTA
+34 RKNRASGSSTA

-88 AIKARTDRLNAEYAF
+88 TIKARTDRLNAEYAF
-103 KKAIER
+103 KKAIEQ

-165 EGGVIRGKR
+165 EGGVISGKR

-232 KWGRR
+232 KWGKR
-237 KATNTGSPATIVD
+237 KATNTGSPATIVN

-261 KKDTTLSSQKL
+261 KKDTTTPDVQL
-272 SKSDRRK
+272 SKSDKRK
-279 KIIKRVAIAAGTA
+279 QLAKRILTTA
-292 AVVAGVAY
+292 AIGAATVGAAY
-300 AANKYA
+300 AVNKYA
-306 KTKGTNSY
+306 RHRAIYHKIPKKN
-314 KLSQDKSK
+314 

-421 TTIHSRTLNEIRYKK
+421 TTIHSRTFNEIRYKK

>member
-10 LISTPQHASDDI
+10 LISTPQHTSNDI
-22 LHWGVKG
+22 QHWGVKG
-29 MKWGR
+29 MKWGI
-34 RKNRASGTSTA
+34 RKNRASGSSTA

-63 IVVKERERQQK
+63 ILVKERERQQK

-103 KKAIER
+103 KKAIEQ

-127 LAIKIAGGAAVGA
+127 LAIKIAGGAAIGA

-150 LSGSEPSLASFNLKK
+150 LSGAEPSLEQFHLTKN
-165 EGGVIRGKR
+165 GNTIRGKGG
-174 SNYNDYLKA
+174 NYNEYLKA

-200 ARVTVGMIQGKVLK
+200 ARVTVGVLQGKILK
-214 NSGLENEEILQ
+214 NSALEGEEVLQ

-237 KATNTGSPATIVD
+237 KATNTGSSATIVN
-250 PRTGGILRKFR
+250 PKTGGLLRKFR
-261 KKDTTLSSQKL
+261 KKDTTLSAQQL
-272 SKSDRRK
+272 SKADRRK

-292 AVVAGVAY
+292 AVVAGAAY

-322 YKLKQPLGH
+322 YKLKQPLAH
-331 KLIKNGLGYRAPNG
+331 KLIKEGLGYRAPNG
-345 RVNNIGD
+345 RVNNVLD
-352 KVGIYYD
+352 KEGIYYNKD
-359 SNRKLKYDPHAF
+359 NKLRYDPHAS
-371 TRETDHRGHP
+371 TKIKLPNGRIKYER
-381 TYIPKFYGDKPSSS
+381 KFYGKDLPSST
-395 YVEGVVKNTFSGSQ
+395 YVENINKNAFTGPQ
-409 PKYRYKGKVKRK
+409 PSYKYKGKVLGKRK
-421 TTIHSRTLNEIRYKK
+421 KK

>member
-10 LISTPQHASDDI
+10 LISTPKHSSDDI

-29 MKWGR
+29 MKWGI
-34 RKNRASGTSTA
+34 RKKRASGSSTA

-103 KKAIER
+103 KKAIEQ
-109 PIVDKQKA
+109 PMVDRQKA

-127 LAIKIAGGAAVGA
+127 LAIKVAGGAAIGA

-150 LSGSEPSLASFNLKK
+150 LSGSEPSLEQFHLTKN
-165 EGGVIRGKR
+165 GNTIRGKG
-174 SNYNDYLKA
+174 SNYNEYLKA

-200 ARVTVGMIQGKVLK
+200 ARVTVGVLQGKILK
-214 NSGLENEEILQ
+214 NSGLEGEVVLQ
-225 HHGIKGM
+225 HHGVRGM

-237 KATNTGSPATIVD
+237 KAINTGSSATIVN
-250 PRTGGILRKFR
+250 PKTGGLLRKFR
-261 KKDTTLSSQKL
+261 KKDTTPSSQQL
-272 SKSDRRK
+272 SKADRRK

-292 AVVAGVAY
+292 AVVAGAAY

-306 KTKGTNSY
+306 KSKGTNSY
-314 KLSQDKSK
+314 KLSKNKTK
-322 YKLKQPLGH
+322 YALKQPLSH
-331 KLIKNGLGYRAPNG
+331 KLIKEGLADRGFNG
-345 RVNNIGD
+345 RLRDTGKQGV
-352 KVGIYYD
+352 YYD
-359 SNRKLKYDPHAF
+359 NANKLRYNPHAKF
-371 TRETDHRGHP
+371 EYKGTNGKVQRTP
-381 TYIPKFYGDKPSSS
+381 MFYGEKPSHE
-395 YVEGVVKNTFSGSQ
+395 YVEKINKNTFTGPQSG
-409 PKYRYKGKVKRK
+409 YRYKGKVSDKGKYGSYIKRK
-421 TTIHSRTLNEIRYKK
+421 KK